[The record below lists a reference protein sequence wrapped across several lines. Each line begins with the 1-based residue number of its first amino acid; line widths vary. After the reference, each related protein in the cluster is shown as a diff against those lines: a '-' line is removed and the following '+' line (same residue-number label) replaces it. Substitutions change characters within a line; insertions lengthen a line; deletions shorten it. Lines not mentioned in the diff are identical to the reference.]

1 MTRNPK
7 IKNPKKSRQ
16 QSTGNGERLADL
28 AYSFIHNGDVHA
40 EIPLV
45 TGIREALAQGNRDA
59 ITMAVMALM
68 IKDQDIAMEF
78 VGICIRHA
86 CFRFEDQYPSFSHVL
101 GIPIAEFEPITFAQ
115 SQLRQLREVIV
126 ASGLACPAA
135 DIHFHPTTVDLENLV
150 TAHPCEIASLH
161 DQIPAH
167 KALPSHLIKKLN
179 ELEDPDDRL
188 QVLLMVIA
196 VPKDQET
203 CLDLESFDTERQ
215 AAFAQLLSQLLFGGQ
230 TVVVPPDMLSDI
242 ISGDTD
248 EEDGQADLEQ
258 EFSDALMHAIAE
270 LGTSDL
276 EASIEEPDEKSLL
289 ITLCESPETCWNIQV
304 EYDEADWSRSDAF
317 MMVYDVMKDAG
328 IVAILLNDAEDG
340 AEIVDERPP
349 EGVVR
354 H

>member
-1 MTRNPK
+1 MTRKPK
-7 IKNPKKSRQ
+7 DPKTTRK

-40 EIPLV
+40 EVPMV
-45 TGIREALAQGNRDA
+45 TAIREALAQGNRDA

-68 IKDQDIAMEF
+68 IKDPDIAMEF
-78 VGICIRHA
+78 VAICIRHA
-86 CFRFEDQYPSFSHVL
+86 CMRFENHYPSVSHVM
-101 GIPIAEFEPITFAQ
+101 GIPIAESEPITFAK
-115 SQLRQLREVIV
+115 SRLRQLHEVVV
-126 ASGLACPAA
+126 ASGLACPDA

-161 DQIPAH
+161 DQIPAD
-167 KALPSHLIKKLN
+167 KALPRHLIKKLN

-215 AAFAQLLSQLLFGGQ
+215 AALAQSVSQLLFGGQ
-230 TVVVPPDMLSDI
+230 TIVAPPDILSNI
-242 ISGDTD
+242 LCGDTD